1 MPMRVIDTWQTAPP
15 SDDSEQGSLELSQ
28 GAHLRILAGDCAR
41 PAYPVEIQGLS
52 IGREDCDVVI
62 EDDPRISRKHARVER
77 SFAGWQ
83 FQDLGSRNGF
93 YVNGRGFGRG
103 QRTPLPDGAVIRI
116 GDSVMVFRTTAP
128 PSDSRADS
136 AVFPGVSPEAVNVR
150 RRIDELAASFGH
162 VLILGETGTGKES
175 VAKAIGAQRA
185 PHPFVTL
192 NCAQLN
198 REMARSELFGHV
210 RGAFT
215 NAVGTR
221 PGLVDLAGEGALF
234 LDEIG
239 DLPLDVQAEL
249 LRFLEDGSYRALG
262 STDLRK
268 SSARVVAATNIDL
281 DEAVHQARFRRDL
294 LARLRATNTP
304 LTLPPLRD
312 RREDILSWTRLFF
325 GQRGRDPG
333 PRPWTAGALECL
345 LLYPWQENLREL
357 LAAVNFAASQS
368 QEFPCTRAQLAAQ
381 VRAHRSRLR
390 SPDARPDDPTPAPR
404 PPPSRPPPPPEDEDL
419 PPRPD
424 PTRDE
429 IIERLKQ
436 TRGRMRTTAQLLKID
451 RRRLYRLCKTYD
463 INPDDHRDRDRH
475 DPEND

>member
-1 MPMRVIDTWQTAPP
+1 MRVIDTWQTAPP
-15 SDDSEQGSLELSQ
+15 SDDSEQGGLELTQS
-28 GAHLRILAGDCAR
+28 AHLRILAGTCAQ

-62 EDDPRISRKHARVER
+62 ADDPRISRKHARVER

-103 QRTPLPDGAVIRI
+103 QRTALPDGSVIRI
-116 GDSVMVFRTTAP
+116 GDSVMVFRATAP
-128 PSDSRADS
+128 PTDLRVDSP
-136 AVFPGVSPEAVNVR
+136 VFPGVSPEAANVR
-150 RRIDELAASFGH
+150 RRIDELAEAFGH
-162 VLILGETGTGKES
+162 VLVLGETGTGKES

-215 NAVGTR
+215 NAVSTR

-281 DEAVHQARFRRDL
+281 DHAVHQARFRRDL

-304 LTLPPLRD
+304 LTLPPLRE
-312 RREDILSWTRLFF
+312 RREDILGWTQLFF
-325 GQRGRDPG
+325 RLRGRDPG
-333 PRPWTAGALECL
+333 ARPWTAGALECL

-357 LAAVNFAASQS
+357 LAAVNFAASQTP
-368 QEFPCTRAQLAAQ
+368 EFPCTRTHLPAQ
-381 VRAHRSRLR
+381 VRAHRSVLR
-390 SPDARPDDPTPAPR
+390 VPADARPDEPTPAPR
-404 PPPSRPPPPPEDEDL
+404 PPPAPPPLAPPLEDDL
-419 PPRPD
+419 PPRAD

-429 IIERLKQ
+429 IIEVLKQ

-451 RRRLYRLCKTYD
+451 RRRLYRLCKAYD
-463 INPDDHRDRDRH
+463 INPDDHRDRH

>member
-1 MPMRVIDTWQTAPP
+1 MKVVDTWQTAPP
-15 SDDSEQGSLELSQ
+15 SDDSEQGGVELAQS
-28 GAHLRILAGDCAR
+28 AHLRVLAGGCAQ
-41 PAYPVEIQGLS
+41 PLYPLELQGLS

-62 EDDPRISRKHARVER
+62 VDDPRISRKHARIER

-103 QRTPLPDGAVIRI
+103 QRTPLPDGSVIRL
-116 GDSVMVFRTTAP
+116 GDSVMVFRAAAP
-128 PSDSRADS
+128 PSDPRIDS
-136 AVFPGVSPEAVNVR
+136 AVFPGVSPEAAQVR
-150 RRIDELAASFGH
+150 RRIDELAESFGH
-162 VLILGETGTGKES
+162 VLVLGETGTGKES
-175 VAKAIGAQRA
+175 VAKAIGAQRT

-215 NAVGTR
+215 NAVSTR

-281 DEAVHQARFRRDL
+281 DDAVHQARFRRDL
-294 LARLRATNTP
+294 LARLRASNTP
-304 LTLPPLRD
+304 LTLPPLRE
-312 RREDILSWTRLFF
+312 RREDILGWTQLFF
-325 GQRGRDPG
+325 RLRGREPG
-333 PRPWTAGALECL
+333 ERPWTAGALECL
-345 LLYPWQENLREL
+345 LLYPWQENLRQL
-357 LAAVNFAASQS
+357 LAAVNFAAGQTH
-368 QEFPCTRAQLAAQ
+368 EFPCTRAHLPPQ
-381 VRAHRSRLR
+381 VRAHRSGLR
-390 SPDARPDDPTPAPR
+390 MPADSRPDEPTPAPR
-404 PPPSRPPPPPEDEDL
+404 FPPALEEEL

-424 PTRDE
+424 PKRDE
-429 IIERLKQ
+429 IIEVLRQ
-436 TRGRMRTTAQLLKID
+436 TRGKMRTTAQLLKID
-451 RRRLYRLCKTYD
+451 RRRLYRLCKTHD
-463 INPDDHRDRDRH
+463 INPDHYRDRP

>member
-1 MPMRVIDTWQTAPP
+1 MRVIDTWQTAPP
-15 SDDSEQGSLELSQ
+15 SDDSEQGGLELTQS
-28 GAHLRILAGDCAR
+28 AHLRILAGTCSQ
-41 PAYPVEIQGLS
+41 PVYPVEIQGLS

-62 EDDPRISRKHARVER
+62 ADDPRISRKHARVER

-103 QRTPLPDGAVIRI
+103 QRTPLPDGSVIRI

-128 PSDSRADS
+128 PTDLRIDSP
-136 AVFPGVSPEAVNVR
+136 VFPGVSPEASNVR
-150 RRIDELAASFGH
+150 RRIDELAVAFGH
-162 VLILGETGTGKES
+162 VLVLGETGTGKES

-215 NAVGTR
+215 NAVSTR

-281 DEAVHQARFRRDL
+281 DHAVHQARFRRDL

-312 RREDILSWTRLFF
+312 RREDILGWTQLFF
-325 GQRGRDPG
+325 RLRGRDPG
-333 PRPWTAGALECL
+333 SRPWTAGALECL

-357 LAAVNFAASQS
+357 LAAVNFAASQTPD
-368 QEFPCTRAQLAAQ
+368 FPCTRTHLPAH
-381 VRAHRSRLR
+381 VRAHRSVLR
-390 SPDARPDDPTPAPR
+390 VPADARPDEPTPAPR
-404 PPPSRPPPPPEDEDL
+404 PPPAPPPPASPHEDDL

-429 IIERLKQ
+429 IIEVLKQ

-451 RRRLYRLCKTYD
+451 RRRLYRLCKAYD
-463 INPDDHRDRDRH
+463 INPDDHRDRH

>member
-1 MPMRVIDTWQTAPP
+1 MRVIDTWQTAPP
-15 SDDSEQGSLELSQ
+15 SDDSEQGGLELTQS
-28 GAHLRILAGDCAR
+28 AHLRILAGACAQ
-41 PAYPVEIQGLS
+41 PAYPVEMQGLS

-62 EDDPRISRKHARVER
+62 ADDPRISRKHARVER

-93 YVNGRGFGRG
+93 YVNGRGYGRG
-103 QRTPLPDGAVIRI
+103 QRTPLPDGSVIRI

-128 PSDSRADS
+128 PADLRSDSP
-136 AVFPGVSPEAVNVR
+136 VFPGVSPEAANVR
-150 RRIDELAASFGH
+150 RRIDELAASLGH

-215 NAVGTR
+215 NAVSTR

-262 STDLRK
+262 STDLRR

-281 DEAVHQARFRRDL
+281 DKEVLKGGFRRDL
-294 LARLRATNTP
+294 LARLRANNTP
-304 LTLPPLRD
+304 LSLPPLRE
-312 RREDILSWTRLFF
+312 RREDILGWTQLFF
-325 GQRGRDPG
+325 RLRGRDPG
-333 PRPWTAGALECL
+333 SRPWTAGALECL

-357 LAAVNFAASQS
+357 LAAVNFAGGQTP
-368 QEFPCTRAQLAAQ
+368 EFPCTRTHLLPQ
-381 VRAHRSRLR
+381 VRAHRSALR
-390 SPDARPDDPTPAPR
+390 MPADSRPDDPTPAPR
-404 PPPSRPPPPPEDEDL
+404 MPPPPPPPPEEDL

-429 IIERLKQ
+429 IIEVLKQ

-451 RRRLYRLCKTYD
+451 RRRLYRLCKSYD
-463 INPDDHRDRDRH
+463 INPDHYRDRDRH

>member
-1 MPMRVIDTWQTAPP
+1 MRVIDTWQTAPP
-15 SDDSEQGSLELSQ
+15 SDDSEQGGLELTQS
-28 GAHLRILAGDCAR
+28 AHLRILAGSCSQ
-41 PAYPVEIQGLS
+41 PAYPVEMQGLS
-52 IGREDCDVVI
+52 IGREECDVVI
-62 EDDPRISRKHARVER
+62 RDDPRISRKHARVER

-103 QRTPLPDGAVIRI
+103 QRTPLPDGSVIRI
-116 GDSVMVFRTTAP
+116 GDSVMVFRTAP
-128 PSDSRADS
+128 LPSDPRVDS
-136 AVFPGVSPEAVNVR
+136 AVFPRVSPEAANVR

-162 VLILGETGTGKES
+162 VLILGDTGTGKES
-175 VAKAIGAQRA
+175 VAKAIGAQRS

-215 NAVGTR
+215 NAVSTR

-268 SSARVVAATNIDL
+268 SAARVVAATNIDL
-281 DEAVHQARFRRDL
+281 DRAVHQSLFRRDL

-304 LTLPPLRD
+304 LTLPPLRE
-312 RREDILSWTRLFF
+312 RRDDILGWTQLFLRL
-325 GQRGRDPG
+325 RGRDPG
-333 PRPWTAGALECL
+333 PRPWGGCVGVPAAVSLAGEPARAARRRELRGGPDPGAAVRALAAAHGERACSRSPGARARACVAAAAGYFWSLWASMYTPARQRCQSASNAAGRAELVTTGAGGGRGAGAAGS
-345 LLYPWQENLREL
+345 
-357 LAAVNFAASQS
+357 AAA
-368 QEFPCTRAQLAAQ
+368 T
-381 VRAHRSRLR
+381 
-390 SPDARPDDPTPAPR
+390 
-404 PPPSRPPPPPEDEDL
+404 
-419 PPRPD
+419 
-424 PTRDE
+424 
-429 IIERLKQ
+429 
-436 TRGRMRTTAQLLKID
+436 
-451 RRRLYRLCKTYD
+451 
-463 INPDDHRDRDRH
+463 
-475 DPEND
+475 

>member
-1 MPMRVIDTWQTAPP
+1 MKVVDTWQTAPP
-15 SDDSEQGSLELSQ
+15 SDDSEQGGQEHNQS
-28 GAHLRILAGDCAR
+28 AHLRVLVGACAR
-41 PAYPVEIQGLS
+41 PAYPVDMKGLS

-62 EDDPRISRKHARVER
+62 VDDPRISRKHARIER

-83 FQDLGSRNGF
+83 FQDQGSRNGF
-93 YVNGRGFGRG
+93 YVNGRGFVRG
-103 QRTPLPDGAVIRI
+103 QRTSLPDGSVIRL
-116 GDSVMVFRTTAP
+116 GDSVMVFRHTPLPADLRT
-128 PSDSRADS
+128 DSP
-136 AVFPGVSPEAVNVR
+136 VFPGVSPEAATVR
-150 RRIDELAASFGH
+150 QRIDELAASFGH
-162 VLILGETGTGKES
+162 VLVLGETGTGKES

-268 SSARVVAATNIDL
+268 SSARVVAATNLDL
-281 DEAVHQARFRRDL
+281 DDAVRRAGFRRDL

-312 RREDILSWTRLFF
+312 RREDVLGWTQLFF
-325 GQRGRDPG
+325 RLLGREPG
-333 PRPWTAGALECL
+333 PRPWNAGALECL
-345 LLYPWQENLREL
+345 LLYPWHENLREL
-357 LAAVNFAASQS
+357 LATVNYAAGQTA
-368 QEFPCTRAQLAAQ
+368 EFPCTRAHLPPQ
-381 VRAHRSRLR
+381 VRAHRSGLR
-390 SPDARPDDPTPAPR
+390 MPADPRPDDPTPAPR
-404 PPPSRPPPPPEDEDL
+404 PLPASEEDL

-429 IIERLKQ
+429 IIEVLRQ
-436 TRGRMRTTAQLLKID
+436 TRGRMRTTAQRLKID
-451 RRRLYRLCKTYD
+451 RRRLYRLCKSYD
-463 INPDDHRDRDRH
+463 INPDDYRDKHDPRH
-475 DPEND
+475 DAESD

>member
-1 MPMRVIDTWQTAPP
+1 MRVIDTWQTAPP
-15 SDDSEQGSLELSQ
+15 SDDSEQGGLELTQS
-28 GAHLRILAGDCAR
+28 AHLRILAGACSQ

-62 EDDPRISRKHARVER
+62 ADDPRISRKHARVER

-103 QRTPLPDGAVIRI
+103 QRTPLPDGSVIRI
-116 GDSVMVFRTTAP
+116 GDSVMVFRTTALP
-128 PSDSRADS
+128 TDPRVDSL
-136 AVFPGVSPEAVNVR
+136 VFPGVSPEASNVR
-150 RRIDELAASFGH
+150 RRIDELAAAFGH
-162 VLILGETGTGKES
+162 VLVLGETGTGKES
-175 VAKAIGAQRA
+175 VAKAIGAQRT

-215 NAVGTR
+215 NAVSTR

-281 DEAVHQARFRRDL
+281 DHAVHQARFRRDL

-312 RREDILSWTRLFF
+312 RREDILGWTQLFF
-325 GQRGRDPG
+325 RLRGRDPG
-333 PRPWTAGALECL
+333 ARPWTAGALECL

-368 QEFPCTRAQLAAQ
+368 PEFPCTRTHLLPQ
-381 VRAHRSRLR
+381 VRAHRSVLR
-390 SPDARPDDPTPAPR
+390 MPADPRPDEPTPAPR
-404 PPPSRPPPPPEDEDL
+404 PPPPPAPPPPPPLDDDL

-429 IIERLKQ
+429 IIEVLKQ

-451 RRRLYRLCKTYD
+451 RRRLYRLCKSYD
-463 INPDDHRDRDRH
+463 INPDDHRDRH

>member
-1 MPMRVIDTWQTAPP
+1 MRVVDTWQTAPP
-15 SDDSEQGSLELSQ
+15 SDDSEQGGMELTPS
-28 GAHLRILAGDCAR
+28 AHLRILAGTCSQ

-62 EDDPRISRKHARVER
+62 ADDPRISRKHARVER

-103 QRTPLPDGAVIRI
+103 QRTALPDGSVIRI
-116 GDSVMVFRTTAP
+116 GDSVMVFRGMPLPTDLRI
-128 PSDSRADS
+128 DSP
-136 AVFPGVSPEAVNVR
+136 VFPGVSPEASNVR
-150 RRIDELAASFGH
+150 RRIDELAAAFGH
-162 VLILGETGTGKES
+162 VLVLGETGTGKES

-215 NAVGTR
+215 NAVSTR

-281 DEAVHQARFRRDL
+281 DQAVHRAQFRRDL

-304 LTLPPLRD
+304 LTLPPLRE
-312 RREDILSWTRLFF
+312 RREDILGWTQLFF
-325 GQRGRDPG
+325 RLRGRDPG
-333 PRPWTAGALECL
+333 LRPWTAGALECL

-357 LAAVNFAASQS
+357 LAAVNFAASQTP
-368 QEFPCTRAQLAAQ
+368 EFPCTRTHLPPQ
-381 VRAHRSRLR
+381 VRAHRSGLR
-390 SPDARPDDPTPAPR
+390 MPADSRPDDPTPAPR
-404 PPPSRPPPPPEDEDL
+404 PSPVPSSPVPPPPEEDL

-429 IIERLKQ
+429 IIEVLKQ
-436 TRGRMRTTAQLLKID
+436 VRGRMRTTAQLLKID
-451 RRRLYRLCKTYD
+451 RRRLYRLCKAYD
-463 INPDDHRDRDRH
+463 INPDDHRDRH

>member
-1 MPMRVIDTWQTAPP
+1 MRVIDTWQTAPP
-15 SDDSEQGSLELSQ
+15 SDDSEQGGLELTQS
-28 GAHLRILAGDCAR
+28 AHLRILAGTCSQ

-62 EDDPRISRKHARVER
+62 ADDPRISRKHARVER

-103 QRTPLPDGAVIRI
+103 QRTPLPDGSVIRI

-128 PSDSRADS
+128 PTDLRVDSP
-136 AVFPGVSPEAVNVR
+136 VFPGVSPEASSVR
-150 RRIDELAASFGH
+150 RRIDELAAAFGH
-162 VLILGETGTGKES
+162 VLVLGETGTGKES

-281 DEAVHQARFRRDL
+281 DHAVHQARFRRDL

-312 RREDILSWTRLFF
+312 RREDILGWTQLFF
-325 GQRGRDPG
+325 RLRGRDPG

-357 LAAVNFAASQS
+357 LAAVNFAASQTP
-368 QEFPCTRAQLAAQ
+368 EFPCTRTHLPAQ
-381 VRAHRSRLR
+381 VRAHRSVLR
-390 SPDARPDDPTPAPR
+390 VPADARPDEPTPAPR
-404 PPPSRPPPPPEDEDL
+404 PPPAPPPALAPPLEDDL
-419 PPRPD
+419 PPRAD

-429 IIERLKQ
+429 IVEVLKQ

-451 RRRLYRLCKTYD
+451 RRRLYRLCKAYD
-463 INPDDHRDRDRH
+463 ITPDDHRDRH